1 MPIVPFLCHGH
12 VRPPRTSVLGKDIP
26 KDGLRLRL
34 TCNQHIGSIMS
45 TKGTPHD
52 LSTYGY
58 IFTRLSRSV
67 HLVK

>member
-1 MPIVPFLCHGH
+1 MPIVPFL
-12 VRPPRTSVLGKDIP
+12 VMATYFLPEPPSSARKYP
-26 KDGLRLRL
+26 DGLRLRL
-34 TCNQHIGSIMS
+34 TCNQLIGNTVS

-58 IFTRLSRSV
+58 ILARLSRGM